1 MNTTSRGAA
10 TRRRILDAAAEL
22 TYKNGVNGTS
32 VDDVL
37 KASGTGKSQ
46 FYHYF
51 ASKEAL
57 VKELIAYHL
66 DNSPGLKAL
75 TFEPGALAT
84 VDMFAQ
90 WLNHVVDA
98 HRAGHFGGGCPIGN
112 LAAELSGQSDHLR
125 ADLQAVFASWED
137 ALTKSFEHLKATG
150 TLRQDTQ
157 PVRLALFAV
166 AVLQGGLLLAKTE
179 LSSEPLAAA
188 AAELVAYVKMLA
200 VGASAQP
207 RKGAGAFPL
216 KTPKP
221 LKLGFCP

>member
-66 DNSPGLKAL
+66 DHSPGLA
-75 TFEPGALAT
+75 ALALDT
-84 VDMFAQ
+84 GDLSSRAGFEA
-90 WLNHVVDA
+90 WLTRIVQA
-98 HRAGHFGGGCPIGN
+98 HRDGHFSGGCPIGN

-125 ADLQAVFASWED
+125 EDLQAVFAKWED
-137 ALTKSFEHLKATG
+137 DLSRGFEQMKLKG
-150 TLRQDTQ
+150 LLRQDAQ
-157 PVRLALFAV
+157 AARLALFCV
-166 AVLQGGLLLAKTE
+166 AALQGGLLLAKTE
-179 LSSEPLAAA
+179 RSAEPLAAA
-188 AAELVAYVKMLA
+188 AAELIAYVKMLA

-207 RKGAGAFPL
+207 KKGFGYPL
-216 KTPKP
+216 KGPRP
-221 LKLGFCP
+221 LKVGFCP